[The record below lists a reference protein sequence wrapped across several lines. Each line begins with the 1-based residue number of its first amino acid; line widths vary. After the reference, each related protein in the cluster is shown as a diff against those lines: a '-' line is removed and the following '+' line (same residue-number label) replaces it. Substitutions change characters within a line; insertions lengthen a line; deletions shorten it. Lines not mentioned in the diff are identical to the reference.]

1 LKFEAAI
8 LVECKKPLEIT
19 TIELKKKLDLGQV
32 LVELK
37 YSGVCG
43 KQVEEYL
50 GKMGPDRFLPHLLGH
65 EGYGIVV
72 DKHPSV
78 KKVNIGD
85 QVVMHW
91 VQGSGIQSNT
101 PEYDLNGRVI
111 NAGWITTFNE
121 YAVVSENRITPLV
134 VDIKGDVA
142 CLLGCAITTGVG
154 VVVNE
159 SNTRPHHK
167 VAIIGCGGVG
177 LNCISGSKLVN
188 AQLIDVYDINPS
200 LSLLA
205 ISYGADNFFEI
216 EKKQNYKY
224 DKVFVTAPYANAIEF
239 GVEICQNGGAVYVVG
254 VPSPQEYASISA
266 LSLHRN
272 VSIHGSSGGGI
283 VPERDIPLY
292 YNFYTKDLIKVNQGI
307 EKIIKLSEINKTITA
322 MINGSNVGRHV
333 IKF

>member
-1 LKFEAAI
+1 MKFEAAI
-8 LVECKKPLEIT
+8 LVECKKPLEIE
-19 TIELKKKLDLGQV
+19 TIELKNKLDIGQV
-32 LVELK
+32 LIELE

-65 EGYGIVV
+65 EGCGIVI
-72 DKHPSV
+72 DKHSSV
-78 KKVNIGD
+78 TKVNLGD
-85 QVVMHW
+85 RVVMHW
-91 VQGSGIQSNT
+91 VKGSGIQSNT
-101 PEYDLNGRVI
+101 PEYELSGRII

-121 YAVVSENRITPLV
+121 YAVVSENRITPV
-134 VDIKGDVA
+134 NKDIEGEIA

-159 SNTRPHHK
+159 SNTRPHHR

-188 AQLIDVYDINPS
+188 AQLIDAYDINPS
-200 LSLLA
+200 LGALA
-205 ISYGADNFFEI
+205 ISYGADNFYQI

-224 DKVFVTAPYANAIEF
+224 DKIFVTAPYASAIEF
-239 GVEICQNGGAVYVVG
+239 AVEICEYGGAIYVIG
-254 VPSPQEYASISA
+254 VPSPQEYARISA

-272 VSIHGSSGGGI
+272 ISINGSSGGGI

-292 YNFYTKDLIKVNQGI
+292 YNFYAKDLIKVNQGI
-307 EKIIKLSEINKTITA
+307 EKIIKLKDINQTISS
-322 MINGSNVGRHV
+322 MIDGSLFGRHV